1 METSK
6 EINTLLG
13 VVILLA
19 VLSAMWT
26 TITGFVTTLS
36 GGTGPEA
43 ALADLIP
50 FFLVLGVVLGIIY
63 GALRKGR
70 K

>member
-26 TITGFVTTLS
+26 TITGFVNTLS
-36 GGTGPEA
+36 TGNGPEA

-63 GALRKGR
+63 GALRKAR

>member
-63 GALRKGR
+63 GALRKAR

>member
-1 METSK
+1 VETAN
-6 EINTLLG
+6 EINMLLG
-13 VVILLA
+13 VVVLLA

-36 GGTGPEA
+36 DGTGPEA

-63 GALRKGR
+63 GALRKAR
-70 K
+70 E

>member
-26 TITGFVTTLS
+26 TITGFVTTLA

>member
-1 METSK
+1 METSNS
-6 EINTLLG
+6 INTLLG

-36 GGTGPEA
+36 AGTGPEA